1 MIVWS
6 IVIMLVLVVVNGFFV
21 GLEFALVGSRRPKL
35 EALAA
40 EGNRRAHI
48 ALEASGDL
56 TMLMAG
62 AQLGVTMASL
72 GIGFF
77 GEPTFSHL
85 IESALEG
92 LFDLPHGVVRAI
104 FSLWPCTAATAVC
117 SPSSVSYTHLTL
129 PTILRV

>member
-1 MIVWS
+1 MILWS
-6 IVIMLVLVVVNGFFV
+6 ILIMVVLVVINGFFV

-40 EGNRRAHI
+40 DGNRRAQA
-48 ALEASGDL
+48 ALDASGDL

-77 GEPTFSHL
+77 GEPTFAHL
-85 IESALEG
+85 G
-92 LFDLPHGVVRAI
+92 LPPHLGPI
-104 FSLWPCTAATAVC
+104 HPGG
-117 SPSSVSYTHLTL
+117 
-129 PTILRV
+129 